1 MNTKNSSVIG
11 QRYFYSDSGRR
22 NVDCLARRAHRFIN
36 DSPKLTIPSPNFF
49 KANWVTVF
57 RSFILDIYNIQ
68 YRHDFAIFRLNLEIG
83 EGIAKLKE
91 ELDES
96 SLPEL

>member
-1 MNTKNSSVIG
+1 MKMNTENSSVIG

-22 NVDCLARRAHRFIN
+22 NVDCLARRAQRFIN

-68 YRHDFAIFRLNLEIG
+68 ARFCHFQ
-83 EGIAKLKE
+83 AKFGNWRRYCE
-91 ELDES
+91 VEAGT
-96 SLPEL
+96 